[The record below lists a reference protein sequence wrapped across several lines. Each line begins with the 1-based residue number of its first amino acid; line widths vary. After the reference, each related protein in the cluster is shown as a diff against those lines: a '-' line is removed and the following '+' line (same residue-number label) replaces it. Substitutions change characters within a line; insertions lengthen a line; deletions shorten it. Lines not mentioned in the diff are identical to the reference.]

1 MFYFSLIFFTMVYSV
16 EQNTFT
22 VVSYFRNGRFVNGEW
37 TYSLSDCKNEFRAK
51 YSDNIQDDSLLT
63 HIGRIVNR
71 FLTTGTVSKGKS
83 SGRPP
88 VSDEIVEDLRERVE
102 ETPQISVARLSQQS
116 GVPRSTCHKII
127 KKIGYNCILIR
138 SALYKNS
145 NLQII
150 KVELNIVIGFKIT
163 SIMTI
168 C

>member
-16 EQNTFT
+16 EQNTFI

-51 YSDNIQDDSLLT
+51 YPDNIQDDSLLT

-127 KKIGYNCILIR
+127 KNRLQLHPYKISVIQE
-138 SALYKNS
+138 
-145 NLQII
+145 LQPADYQSR
-150 KVELNIVIGFKIT
+150 VEYCN
-163 SIMTI
+163 
-168 C
+168 